1 MRATILGWSTA
12 SGLILGLFV
21 GLLLFAVLLLGGELS
36 LGIIPRLGG
45 RLRVVVSVLSFVV
58 LPLAGAVLGWL
69 EGRLKLQ

>member
-12 SGLILGLFV
+12 SGFILGLFI
-21 GLLLFAVLLLGGELS
+21 GLALFAVLVISGELAT
-36 LGIIPRLGG
+36 GVIPRLGG
-45 RLRVVVSVLSFVV
+45 RVRAAVTVFSFVV

>member
-12 SGLILGLFV
+12 SGLILGLIA
-21 GLLLFAVLLLGGELS
+21 GLLLFAVLVLAGEMAS
-36 LGIIPRLGG
+36 SVIPRLGG
-45 RLRVVVSVLSFVV
+45 RARVAAGVLSFVV

>member
-12 SGLILGLFV
+12 SGLILGLIS
-21 GLLLFAVLLLGGELS
+21 GLLLFAVLVLAGELAPS
-36 LGIIPRLGG
+36 VIPRLGG
-45 RLRVVVSVLSFVV
+45 RARVVAGVLSFIV

>member
-12 SGLILGLFV
+12 SGFILGLFA
-21 GLLLFAVLLLGGELS
+21 GLALFAVLVISGELAA
-36 LGIIPRLGG
+36 GVIPRLGG
-45 RLRVVVSVLSFVV
+45 RVRALVSVVSFVV